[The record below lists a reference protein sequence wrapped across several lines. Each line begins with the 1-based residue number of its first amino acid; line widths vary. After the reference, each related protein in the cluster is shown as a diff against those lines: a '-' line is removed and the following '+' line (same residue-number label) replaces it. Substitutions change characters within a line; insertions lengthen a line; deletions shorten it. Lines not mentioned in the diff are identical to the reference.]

1 MNQFIRQVSCE
12 LNFEKTKFN
21 ESLEKFIPELKIL
34 TLGFSSFSN
43 HYFILFLRNT
53 QKKLKEKIIFP

>member
-34 TLGFSSFSN
+34 TLGFTEPSN
-43 HYFILFLRNT
+43 DYLILFKMNYFV
-53 QKKLKEKIIFP
+53 KLYDFPL